1 MSGLTPPPPHFHS
14 KVVYHLSNTAG
25 QVIRISLGR
34 ICVLMKRLT
43 NLLYSLFPPLDLIVK
58 VIQQNMG
65 GIKIEE
71 WRKVRLNDVVA
82 EGNPAKNVKYK
93 ISIRLNCY
101 F

>member
-1 MSGLTPPPPHFHS
+1 MSGLIFFFIHFHP
-14 KVVYHLSNTAG
+14 KIAYHLSNIAVK
-25 QVIRISLGR
+25 VIRISPSR

-71 WRKVRLNDVVA
+71 WRKVRVNKVIA
-82 EGNPAKNVKYK
+82 EGNQSKNV
-93 ISIRLNCY
+93 
-101 F
+101 